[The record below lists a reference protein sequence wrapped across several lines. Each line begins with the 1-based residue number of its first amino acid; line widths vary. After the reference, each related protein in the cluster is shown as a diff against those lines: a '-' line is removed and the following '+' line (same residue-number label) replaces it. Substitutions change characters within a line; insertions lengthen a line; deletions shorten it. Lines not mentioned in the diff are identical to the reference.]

1 MKKILNVLRK
11 NKSLKTAV
19 IATAFYAVTYLL
31 YILIFDEAFQISAI
45 VIFFIVSLFFFW
57 GYSRGIQGRDYEAQD
72 KKE

>member
-19 IATAFYAVTYLL
+19 FATVFYAVTYIL
-31 YILIFDEAFQISAI
+31 YVLIFDQAFQVSAL

-57 GYSRGIQGRDYEAQD
+57 GYSREIQGRDYQARD